1 MADLDVKEPRM
12 IKIIPM
18 ACHSVISIYYTYYC
32 SSGAPESMLKFC
44 NSIKEFLT
52 YHGDK
57 VIPINRSI
65 VHTAILWISKNHD
78 PEYCKFASKDIS
90 TIMNSINAIDE
101 VFPLSTLQYT
111 SKDIITDEL
120 KASIQGLFLKMKNL
134 SEKLGDKSNPRIG
147 PTLIYY
153 LRALIM
159 TGTLDNIPAEL
170 YNSLIPKFLSMQ
182 ESRLSENRQ
191 VTTSLYLALTSL
203 KAIDS
208 Q

>member
-1 MADLDVKEPRM
+1 
-12 IKIIPM
+12 M
-18 ACHSVISIYYTYYC
+18 ACHSVISIYYTYYS

-44 NSIKEFLT
+44 NSLKEFLN

-65 VHTAILWISKNHD
+65 VHTSILWISKSHD
-78 PEYCKFASKDIS
+78 PKYCKFAANDIS
-90 TIMNSINAIDE
+90 TIINSINGIDE
-101 VFPLSTLQYT
+101 VFPLSTLQYL
-111 SKDIITDEL
+111 SKENITDEL

-134 SEKLGDKSNPRIG
+134 SERLSDKSNPRIA

-153 LRALIM
+153 LRATIN
-159 TGTLDNIPAEL
+159 TGTLDNIPPEL
-170 YNSLIPKFLSMQ
+170 FNTLIPKILSMQ
-182 ESRLSENRQ
+182 ESLLSKNRQ
-191 VTTSLYLALTSL
+191 VNTSLYMALTSL